1 MKRKSTIQP
10 SAYQNRVV
18 QFGDHVRMPPGT
30 SVLSHC
36 SATSVSQLTIRHENF
51 FPEDWPLLFFKM
63 KLGDQQV
70 VFRPLLSDCYYMKL
84 SIFFSVDITKRPFLL
99 VKFKQNFIFLLY
111 LICLAMLEIFLQDKS
126 ITYSNYEVS
135 GKTLLN

>member
-1 MKRKSTIQP
+1 
-10 SAYQNRVV
+10 
-18 QFGDHVRMPPGT
+18 
-30 SVLSHC
+30 
-36 SATSVSQLTIRHENF
+36 
-51 FPEDWPLLFFKM
+51 M

-111 LICLAMLEIFLQDKS
+111 LICLAMLGIFLQDTS
-126 ITYSNYEVS
+126 ITYSNYEVN